1 MTYRQR
7 KSRRRR
13 RGGVRSRVLLAL
25 GVLATIAVIGVLSLA
40 GYVLAIA
47 STAPDLRELKPDDKG
62 QISVVYAADGSRLGF
77 VQSDILRRVIPWSEV
92 PLDLRRATVAIEDER
107 FYKHKGVD
115 VNAIVRAAIKNLES
129 GKKVQGGS
137 TITQQLVRALYIK
150 DPKRNFARKIREAK
164 LASELEEEHSKSWIL
179 HSYLNAVPY
188 GTVQGRTAIGA
199 AAAAT
204 FFDKHAKNLNLDE
217 SALLAGLT

>member
-47 STAPDLRELKPDDKG
+47 ATAPDLSELKPADKG

-77 VQSDILRRVIPWSEV
+77 VQSDTLRRVVPWAEMPV
-92 PLDLRRATVAIEDER
+92 DLRRATVAI
-107 FYKHKGVD
+107 
-115 VNAIVRAAIKNLES
+115 
-129 GKKVQGGS
+129 
-137 TITQQLVRALYIK
+137 T
-150 DPKRNFARKIREAK
+150 
-164 LASELEEEHSKSWIL
+164 ASESPTAWLE
-179 HSYLNAVPY
+179 
-188 GTVQGRTAIGA
+188 
-199 AAAAT
+199 
-204 FFDKHAKNLNLDE
+204 
-217 SALLAGLT
+217 LARREGLR